1 MIRAL
6 LMILFWAIIIPFGAL
21 IFFPWTFITGRVD
34 ALYNFG
40 MWGARTGI
48 RIAGVRVRFIGRKQ
62 LDRVNCEANGVNR
75 EASAV
80 ARERSERAK
89 QALGDVVEPSGKSRA
104 CIYMANHVSNLDP
117 PALIPNLPQR
127 VSVMVKRELFRI
139 PLLGRAMRM
148 ASLVPIERKNKESAI
163 AGVRAAA
170 EVLRSGL
177 SIVVFPEGTR
187 SPDGR
192 LLPFKK
198 GPFYMALETGAP
210 IVPVTI
216 LGTRDLMPK
225 GKLAIRPGV
234 ATVIFHPPIAV
245 DAATDRDE
253 LIAKVRAAIESSLPR
268 EN

>member
-1 MIRAL
+1 MLA
-6 LMILFWAIIIPFGAL
+6 FWAIIIPFGAL
-21 IFFPWTFITGRVD
+21 IFFPWTLITGKVD

-48 RIAGVRVRFIGRKQ
+48 RIAGVRVRFAGHEQ
-62 LDRVNCEANGVNR
+62 LD
-75 EASAV
+75 
-80 ARERSERAK
+80 
-89 QALGDVVEPSGKSRA
+89 PTRA
-104 CIYMANHVSNLDP
+104 CIYMANPVSNLDP
-117 PALIPNLPQR
+117 PALIPSLPQR
-127 VSVMVKRELFRI
+127 VSVMVKRELFRS

-177 SIVVFPEGTR
+177 SMVVFPEGTR

-216 LGTRDLMPK
+216 LGTREMMPK

-234 ATVIFHPPIAV
+234 ATVVFHPPIEV
-245 DAATDRDE
+245 DAAADRDA
-253 LIAKVRAAIESSLPR
+253 LIEKVRAAIESAL
-268 EN
+268 